1 MKKLISIALLFLV
14 LVSIAIPALA
24 EKNDGSA
31 VTEIAVTGDYVENV
45 ETRTIIS
52 VDISWEAMDFTY
64 ASDVTQQWLP
74 ESHSYASSSSGSWA
88 EESKR
93 ITLVNHSNAAVN
105 ADLSFV
111 PAADVTG
118 AFSTEKLGLPSAV
131 DTESDQAPTAV
142 TSFGITG
149 GTITQDTNLGT
160 IRISISSD
168 SAAVDP
174 SDDEAA
180 SGSDDTVTENAAVCR
195 YKPDV
200 TAQENVVPMEKTGD
214 KIYTAAIE
222 NTNGIDKLLMIFE
235 IDGVYYGIKGG
246 VLSVIPGPNYYDS
259 ISISSGASATITID
273 IGSMTYSI
281 Q

>member
-64 ASDVTQQWLP
+64 TSDVTNQWQP
-74 ESHSYASSSSGSWA
+74 ESHSYASSASGSWA

-105 ADLSFV
+105 ANLSFV

-118 AFSTEKLGLPSAV
+118 AFSAEELELPSAV
-131 DTESDQAPTAV
+131 DTATEQAPTAV

-180 SGSDDTVTENAAVCR
+180 SGSDDTVTENAALCR

-214 KIYTAAIE
+214 KIYTATIE
-222 NTNGIDKLLMIFE
+222 NTTGNDKLMIMFE
-235 IDGVYYGIKGG
+235 IDGAYYGIVGASLRKYD
-246 VLSVIPGPNYYDS
+246 SPNYMES
-259 ISISSGASATITID
+259 IHVASGSPVTITID